1 MVIYFCNLLLQ
12 KLIKNMRNLIIIGH
26 PNIESFCY
34 NGIFKTINEE
44 LSKNNEEIEI
54 IDLYRDDFTRP
65 RTNLIKKYQDL
76 VTWSERMYFISPVWW
91 FRLTPRMEMSQE
103 LHR

>member
-1 MVIYFCNLLLQ
+1 
-12 KLIKNMRNLIIIGH
+12 MRNLIIIGH
-26 PNIESFCY
+26 PNTESFCY

-76 VTWSERMYFISPVWW
+76 VTWSERMYFVSPVWW
-91 FRLTPRMEMSQE
+91 FRLTPRMEIFFDE
-103 LHR
+103 VFEPWHALPPTRCH

>member
-1 MVIYFCNLLLQ
+1 
-12 KLIKNMRNLIIIGH
+12 MRNLIIIGH

-44 LSKNNEEIEI
+44 LSNNNEEIEI

-65 RTNLIKKYQDL
+65 RTNLYLKF
-76 VTWSERMYFISPVWW
+76 YFI
-91 FRLTPRMEMSQE
+91 FNT
-103 LHR
+103 